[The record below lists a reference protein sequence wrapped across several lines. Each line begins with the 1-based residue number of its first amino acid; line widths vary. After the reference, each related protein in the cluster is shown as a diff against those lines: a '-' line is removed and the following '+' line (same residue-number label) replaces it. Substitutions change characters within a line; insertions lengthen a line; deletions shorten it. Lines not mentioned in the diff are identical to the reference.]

1 MKIITSK
8 QIAGFIFFIMM
19 VSVAPVQ
26 AEVTYTM
33 AIQKAGNGIVTSAP
47 AGINCGSKCDYL
59 FKQNLK
65 VTLKATPA
73 KGYQFTGWGGDCST
87 SPCKV
92 TINDS
97 KNITATFMP
106 LPRLSVQKFGNGTVT
121 SAPAGINCG
130 SKCDYLFKQNLKVTL
145 KATPAKGYEFVGWG
159 DACSGGGLC
168 LVNIKNNNL
177 VMATFRETNAVPK
190 ADQTI
195 SFGATPIVRVNGTG
209 SLSAIASSGLPVTYT
224 SGTFSICTVS
234 GSNVTGESVG
244 DCQVL
249 ANQAGNNNYNAA
261 TQVSQT
267 FAVSKTDQTITKVM
281 DYQNEDNAAQI
292 FGTHVADLN
301 GDGLEDVVVSGW
313 AAVPPGF
320 NDTKPIHGKVPVRV
334 LIQQSDATLVDK
346 TSSLIKSGED
356 MIYGIQRIL
365 IADFDSDGKPDIFLP
380 GFQDTGGDHCCPNLP
395 SVMFWNNGSS
405 FERTDFPEK
414 IWNHAACTGD
424 LLNTG
429 RQDIILAG
437 VFGEVYPNNIYLNNG
452 TRNMLVDHSI
462 ANEQISS
469 GGACSVMK
477 DPGSGYTA
485 IINTNYYFK
494 DAKGADFIANILIY
508 DQNFRHIK
516 TIGLPGSENPGGY
529 VPGYQKDGTPNQ
541 PDLVNIIQIDLNKDG
556 LMDLVLTNQE
566 SLKFVALVNE
576 GDFNFIN
583 KTSEYFPT
591 NPTVHPA
598 FYTRVINVDGFLSIF
613 IANADEDANWATRP
627 SLWSLTNGS
636 FNPYLQ
642 EKITADITGYISP
655 TIYQA
660 KNGTFYLLIAKDRYV
675 FDGPSVQR
683 IFTFYTTPL

>member
-1 MKIITSK
+1 MKSK
-8 QIAGFIFFIMM
+8 INYILTGFLLFIMT
-19 VSVAPVQ
+19 VFLAPVH
-26 AEVTYTM
+26 AAAVSYTLTV
-33 AIQKAGNGIVTSAP
+33 QKAGNGIVTSAP

-59 FKQNLK
+59 FKQNVK
-65 VTLKATPA
+65 VALKATPA
-73 KGYQFTGWGGDCST
+73 KGYEFTGWSGDCSA

-97 KNITATFMP
+97 KNITATFTP

-121 SAPAGINCG
+121 SSPAGINCG
-130 SKCDYLFKQNLKVTL
+130 SKCDYLFKQNVKVTL
-145 KATPAKGYEFVGWG
+145 KATPAKGYEFVDWN
-159 DACSGGGLC
+159 DACSGSGSC
-168 LVNIKNNNL
+168 SVDIKNNSL
-177 VMATFRETNAVPK
+177 VTATFREKSA
-190 ADQTI
+190 
-195 SFGATPIVRVNGTG
+195 
-209 SLSAIASSGLPVTYT
+209 SLS
-224 SGTFSICTVS
+224 
-234 GSNVTGESVG
+234 
-244 DCQVL
+244 
-249 ANQAGNNNYNAA
+249 
-261 TQVSQT
+261 
-267 FAVSKTDQTITKVM
+267 KTLTKVM
-281 DYQNEDNAAQI
+281 DYQNEDNFAQI

-320 NDTKPIHGKVPVRV
+320 NDTKPIHGKVPVRI

-346 TSSLIKSGED
+346 TSSLIKSGDD

-380 GFQDTGGDHCCPNLP
+380 GFQDTGGDHCCPSLP

-405 FERTDFPEK
+405 FERADFPEK

-429 RQDIILAG
+429 RQDIILGG
-437 VFGEVYPNNIYLNNG
+437 VFGEVYPNNIYINNG

-462 ANEQISS
+462 ANEQIST
-469 GGACSVMK
+469 GGACSVVK
-477 DPGSGYTA
+477 DYESGHTA

-494 DAKGADFIANILIY
+494 DAKGADFTANILIY

-516 TIGLPGSENPGGY
+516 TIALPGSENPGGY
-529 VPGYQKDGTPNQ
+529 VPGYSKYGTPNQ

-576 GDFNFIN
+576 GDFNFTN
-583 KTSEYFPT
+583 KTSEYFPS
-591 NPTVHPA
+591 NPTIHPA

-613 IANADEDANWATRP
+613 IADADEDANWATRA

-660 KNGTFYLLIAKDRYV
+660 KNGTFYLLIAKDREVY
-675 FDGPSVQR
+675 DGPSVQR
-683 IFTFYTTPL
+683 FFTFYTTPL

>member
-19 VSVAPVQ
+19 VIVAPVQ
-26 AEVTYTM
+26 AGVTYTM

-73 KGYQFTGWGGDCST
+73 KGYEFTGWGGDCST

-159 DACSGGGLC
+159 DACSGSGPC
-168 LVNIKNNNL
+168 SVDIRNNSLVT
-177 VMATFRETNAVPK
+177 ATFREKSA
-190 ADQTI
+190 
-195 SFGATPIVRVNGTG
+195 
-209 SLSAIASSGLPVTYT
+209 SLS
-224 SGTFSICTVS
+224 
-234 GSNVTGESVG
+234 
-244 DCQVL
+244 
-249 ANQAGNNNYNAA
+249 
-261 TQVSQT
+261 
-267 FAVSKTDQTITKVM
+267 KTLTKVM

-292 FGTHVADLN
+292 FGTHVADLD

-320 NDTKPIHGKVPVRV
+320 NDTKPIHGKVPVRI

-346 TSSLIKSGED
+346 TSSLIKSGDD

-380 GFQDTGGDHCCPNLP
+380 GFQDTGGDHCCPSLP
-395 SVMFWNNGSS
+395 SVMFWNNGTS

-429 RQDIILAG
+429 RQDIVLGG
-437 VFGEVYPNNIYLNNG
+437 VFGEVYPNNIYINNG

-462 ANEQISS
+462 ANEQIST
-469 GGACSVMK
+469 GGACSVVK
-477 DPGSGYTA
+477 DYDSGHTA
-485 IINTNYYFK
+485 IINTNYFFK
-494 DAKGADFIANILIY
+494 DSQGTDFFGTILIY
-508 DQNFRHIK
+508 DQDFKHIK

-529 VPGYQKDGTPNQ
+529 VPGYQNGDPNQ
-541 PDLVNIIQIDLNKDG
+541 PPDLVNIIQLDLNKDG
-556 LMDLVLTNQE
+556 LIDLVLTNQA
-566 SLKFVALVNE
+566 SLKFIALVNE
-576 GDFNFIN
+576 GNFNFID
-583 KTSEYFPT
+583 KTSEYFPS
-591 NPTVHPA
+591 NPTIHPA
-598 FYTRVINVDGFLSIF
+598 FYTRVINLGGFLSIF
-613 IANADEDANWATRP
+613 IADADEVANWATRP
-627 SLWSLTNGS
+627 SLWSLINGS